1 MASLKLSTND
11 DGGNIIY
18 DEDRKCN
25 IKPFTNNFGL
35 KNTDNGFAAIK
46 GGLCDDWDNAQTKS

>member
-46 GGLCDDWDNAQTKS
+46 GGGAR